1 MRFGHEDEDI
11 AAVINGGSRADAA
24 RTSSAA
30 AWFGALLCALPSVA
44 CCVLGACLPVSN
56 GYLCDS
62 HFLVEKGMELLFV
75 HHFL

>member
-1 MRFGHEDEDI
+1 VRFGHEDEDI